1 MFICTVNNSD
11 KTLGHLFY
19 VFTFMVPKCK
29 IMTRFPNILEEG
41 YDYAIFFDLG
51 KLVVC

>member
-1 MFICTVNNSD
+1 MS
-11 KTLGHLFY
+11 LPLWSS
-19 VFTFMVPKCK
+19 KCK
-29 IMTRFPNILEEG
+29 IMTRFPNILEES